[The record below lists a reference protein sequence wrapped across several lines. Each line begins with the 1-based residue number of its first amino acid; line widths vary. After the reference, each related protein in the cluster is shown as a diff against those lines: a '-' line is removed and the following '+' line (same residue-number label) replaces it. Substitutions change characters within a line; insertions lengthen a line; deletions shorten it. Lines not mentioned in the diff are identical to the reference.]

1 MIVKNKE
8 ELEILREAGKILRL
22 TLDEL
27 EKMLQPGVS
36 TFDLNEK
43 ALEVMKHFKVKPS
56 FLNYKPAGHKRAY
69 PAAICASVND
79 EVVHSIPNEDPKT
92 LKEGDIVTLDAGLWL
107 QNICTDSA
115 RTLAVGEVSKE
126 TQDLIDKARAA
137 RDAQINALKAGV
149 RVFELGRAVENLLQ
163 GTKYS
168 APDILGGHG
177 VGMKVH
183 EDPFIPS
190 FYDSS
195 MKYKIKEGEVLA
207 LEPIVIEG
215 SAEIY
220 LDADGYTYKTKNG
233 ALAAQFE
240 HTLIAWQDG
249 AEIIT

>member
-8 ELEILREAGKILRL
+8 ELETLREAGKILRI

-27 EKMLQPGVS
+27 EKMTKPGVS
-36 TFDLNEK
+36 TFELNEK
-43 ALEVMKHFKVKPS
+43 ALEVMRHFKVEPS

-79 EVVHSIPNEDPKT
+79 EVVHSIPNENPKT
-92 LKEGDIVTLDAGLWL
+92 LSEGDIVTLDAGLWL
-107 QNICTDSA
+107 DDICTDSA
-115 RTLAVGEVSKE
+115 RTLAVGNVSKE
-126 TQDLIDKARAA
+126 TQDLIDMAKAA
-137 RDAQINALKAGV
+137 RDAQINALKVGV
-149 RVFELGRAVENLLQ
+149 RVYDLGRAVEDLLK
-163 GTKYS
+163 GTKYN

-177 VGMKVH
+177 VGKKVH

-190 FYDSS
+190 FYEPS
-195 MKYKIKEGEVLA
+195 MKYSFKEGEVLA

-215 SAEIY
+215 SAEVY
-220 LDADGYTYKTKNG
+220 LTDDGYTYKTKNT

-240 HTLIAWQDG
+240 HTVIVWQDG